1 MKSSKIVPDSS
12 EEEGNTKLP
21 PAPLIKPK
29 QIPPALYWCFTLH
42 NYTPEEE
49 EKIQS
54 SIKKLCKIGFYNK
67 EICSTTKRPH
77 LQGFINFWTKG
88 RPAQVFGIS
97 RIHWEKCL
105 GNQKQNLDYC
115 SKCCDDGIPM
125 SFMHG
130 ISPKVKLRV
139 IKDLKKWQSTCVDL
153 IDMEYMAQDDRSI
166 NWVIDRQGGAGKTAF
181 CKYMT
186 TIEKQLLIITGG
198 GYKDIAC
205 CLKIYMEDEKFDI
218 NDRTVVFFNIPRDS
232 DDNGMISYKAL
243 ESLKDG
249 LITSTKYES
258 STMCF
263 NSPVVWVF
271 SNNEPEIEKLS
282 QDRWKIWTIENDELS
297 ELTQLPIKKN
307 IKSLNF

>member
-1 MKSSKIVPDSS
+1 MQSSKIVPSSS
-12 EEEGNTKLP
+12 EGEGNAKLP
-21 PAPLIKPK
+21 PAPK
-29 QIPPALYWCFTLH
+29 QVSPALYWCFNLH
-42 NYTPEEE
+42 NYTPEQE

-54 SIKKLCKIGFYNK
+54 SIKTLCKVGFYNY
-67 EICSTTKRPH
+67 EICPTTKRPH
-77 LQGFINFWTKG
+77 LQGFIAFKSKG
-88 RPAQVFGIS
+88 RPMTVFGIPA
-97 RIHWEKCL
+97 IHWDKCK
-105 GNQKQNLDYC
+105 GSAKQNLEYC
-115 SKCCDDGIPM
+115 SKCCENGKPMTFVYGIL
-125 SFMHG
+125 
-130 ISPKVKLRV
+130 PKTKLRV
-139 IKDLKKWQSTCVDL
+139 IKELKPWQTSCVGL
-153 IDMEYMAQDDRSI
+153 IDMEYIEQNDRSI

-205 CLKIYMEDEKFDI
+205 CLKLYMENEDFDI

-258 STMCF
+258 STMVF

-271 SNNEPEIEKLS
+271 SNNLPEIEKLS
-282 QDRWKIWTIENDELS
+282 QDRWKLWTIENDMLS
-297 ELTQLPIKKN
+297 ELTSLPKK
-307 IKSLNF
+307 IIAKF